1 MILLLKDIIL
11 KSPRLTID
19 VFDGPAY
26 INPSISNESNVI
38 TSDDSFRFIKQKG
51 NLKRIDDSKFFESE
65 IFYIL
70 SSTPFV
76 LSIALIAFTA
86 FTRNRKQSY
95 SETIKKQE
103 KSLYKMIDSAKKLTN
118 DKNQFYDIIEKAI
131 IKSLMVKFSISMESL
146 NKDKIQEITKN
157 KGISVENISQIINLI
172 ENCEKAKYSRSSDSE
187 MNNDLEEARKIVG
200 IILKTNS

>member
-1 MILLLKDIIL
+1 
-11 KSPRLTID
+11 
-19 VFDGPAY
+19 
-26 INPSISNESNVI
+26 
-38 TSDDSFRFIKQKG
+38 
-51 NLKRIDDSKFFESE
+51 
-65 IFYIL
+65 
-70 SSTPFV
+70 
-76 LSIALIAFTA
+76 
-86 FTRNRKQSY
+86 
-95 SETIKKQE
+95 
-103 KSLYKMIDSAKKLTN
+103 MIDSAKKLTN

-200 IILKTNS
+200 IILKINS

>member
-1 MILLLKDIIL
+1 MKKLNFHILTQLERYKIL

-19 VFDGPAY
+19 VFDGPTY

-70 SSTPFV
+70 SSSPFV

-103 KSLYKMIDSAKKLTN
+103 KSIYKMIDSAKKLTN
-118 DKNQFYDIIEKAI
+118 DKNQFYDIIEKA
-131 IKSLMVKFSISMESL
+131 
-146 NKDKIQEITKN
+146 
-157 KGISVENISQIINLI
+157 
-172 ENCEKAKYSRSSDSE
+172 
-187 MNNDLEEARKIVG
+187 
-200 IILKTNS
+200 

>member
-1 MILLLKDIIL
+1 
-11 KSPRLTID
+11 
-19 VFDGPAY
+19 
-26 INPSISNESNVI
+26 
-38 TSDDSFRFIKQKG
+38 
-51 NLKRIDDSKFFESE
+51 
-65 IFYIL
+65 
-70 SSTPFV
+70 
-76 LSIALIAFTA
+76 
-86 FTRNRKQSY
+86 
-95 SETIKKQE
+95 
-103 KSLYKMIDSAKKLTN
+103 MIDSAKKLTN